1 MAQTHKWL
9 VQWLRD
15 AHAME
20 EQAETRLSG
29 QLSRLENY
37 PELSDRLRIHLEET
51 KSQAARLRKCLDLIN
66 ESTSAM
72 KDAGGK
78 LTAMAQSISGVFAGD
93 EVMKGSLA
101 GYTFEHME
109 IASYTILIAAAE
121 DAGEAE
127 VARIC
132 EEKSSGGNRNGGM
145 AQEQS
150 STDNTKVFES
160 SRSRQRQREK
170 LRGGSCHGNAGHL
183 DARKTERRLRSSFA
197 RALMIYSRRATRCQ

>member
-1 MAQTHKWL
+1 MAETRKWL

-20 EQAETRLSG
+20 EQAETMLSE

-37 PELSDRLRIHLEET
+37 PELSERIRLHLEET
-51 KSQAARLRKCLDLIN
+51 KSQAARLRNCLDLLG
-66 ESTSAM
+66 ESSSTM
-72 KDAGGK
+72 KDTGGK
-78 LTAMAQSISGVFAGD
+78 LMAMAQSISGVFAGD

-101 GYTFEHME
+101 SYTFEHME

-132 EEKSSGGNRNGGM
+132 EENLREEIAM
-145 AQEQS
+145 AEWLKNNLPPTTQ
-150 STDNTKVFES
+150 KFL
-160 SRSRQRQREK
+160 SRADADGQR
-170 LRGGSCHGNAGHL
+170 
-183 DARKTERRLRSSFA
+183 
-197 RALMIYSRRATRCQ
+197 